1 MENNRTYYHLI
12 LDRSGSMVSCL
23 EQTVAGVNEQIMRIK
38 EIASRYPGQKMLT
51 SLTLFNHTITN
62 TWKRINPEE
71 LRELSF
77 FDYRPDGNTAL
88 YDAVGITL
96 TEIQKE
102 VGPEIEKGEASVVVV
117 IVTDGYENSSRQFNH
132 DRVASMI
139 GELEKSGKWTFS
151 YLGAT
156 LDAVDIAVSLNIKK
170 HNAMYFDVKESNT
183 MWDKLNTSLYSY
195 IHEKEMGKVRNE
207 FLDEEEEKEQG
218 E

>member
-23 EQTVAGVNEQIMRIK
+23 EQTVAGVNEQIMRIR

-102 VGPEIEKGEASVVVV
+102 VGSEIEKGEASVVVV
-117 IVTDGYENSSRQFNH
+117 IVTDGYENASRSFNH

-139 GELEKSGKWTFS
+139 GELEKSGRWTFS

-156 LDAVDIAVSLNIKK
+156 LDAVDIAVSLNIKVN
-170 HNAMYFDVKESNT
+170 NAMYFDVKDSNT
-183 MWDKLNTSLYSY
+183 MWNKLNMSLYNY
-195 IHEKEMGKVRNE
+195 VNEKSMGKVKGD
-207 FLDEEEEKEQG
+207 FLEGEEEKKRG